1 MPGQVIDGYVQ
12 ISDSWR
18 YVESA
23 GPEHRYDVHVLH
35 PVLYL
40 DDTEG
45 KQFGDRG
52 STPRLVQLAA
62 KFTF

>member
-1 MPGQVIDGYVQ
+1 VQ